1 MNKKIGIVS
10 VIVVLVAAV
19 AVTVATVSTRSPEP
33 SGGVGAGVA
42 VASASS
48 GETDA
53 AAEEAYQILTA
64 DLKELENKARTKRSM
79 DSRIEILK
87 QMDVVLA
94 EFIDDY
100 AGTPEAA
107 MASFEAGIVNF
118 SLQKPEKTIRYLETF
133 LAGAA
138 DPEREK
144 EAYSHFYLAE
154 AYKQSGK
161 IDDAEAEYK
170 LLLKSYGDVD
180 QQLTSMVQQNLSMM
194 DSERRMKVGSSPVDF
209 AVTSITGE
217 KLSPQKFKGKVLLLD
232 FWATWCAPCRQEMP
246 NVIKVYDR
254 YKDRGFEIVGISLDR
269 DRASFDK
276 YIDKNNM
283 DWPQFYDGK
292 FWQNEVATLYGVKSI
307 PATYLI
313 DKRGK
318 IRYKSLR
325 GSQLESA
332 VKELLAE

>member
-1 MNKKIGIVS
+1 MNKKIGIIG
-10 VIVVLVAAV
+10 VIVVLVAVV
-19 AVTVATVSTRSPEP
+19 AVTVATVSTRSPET
-33 SGGVGAGVA
+33 SDGVGSGVA

-48 GETDA
+48 GEADA
-53 AAEEAYQILTA
+53 AVEDAYQKMTA
-64 DLKELENKARTKRSM
+64 DLKVLEDKARTERSM
-79 DSRIEILK
+79 DSRLEILK
-87 QMDVVLA
+87 QMDAVLG
-94 EFIDDY
+94 EFVDDH
-100 AGTPEAA
+100 AGTPQAA

-133 LAGAA
+133 LASAV

-144 EAYSHFYLAE
+144 EAYAHFYLAE
-154 AYKQSGK
+154 AYKQIGK

-170 LLLKSYGDVD
+170 LLLSSYGNVD
-180 QQLTSMVQQNLSMM
+180 QRLTSMVQQNLSMM
-194 DSERRMKVGSSPVDF
+194 ETERKMKVGSPPVEF

-217 KLSPQKFKGKVLLLD
+217 KLSPDKYKGKVLLLD
-232 FWATWCAPCRQEMP
+232 FWATWCVPCRQEMP
-246 NVIKVYDR
+246 NVVKVYDR
-254 YKDRGFEIVGISLDR
+254 YKDKGFEIVGISLDR

-276 YIDKNNM
+276 YIDANNM
-283 DWPQFYDGK
+283 AWPQFYDGK

-313 DKRGK
+313 DKKGN

-325 GSQLESA
+325 GGQLETA